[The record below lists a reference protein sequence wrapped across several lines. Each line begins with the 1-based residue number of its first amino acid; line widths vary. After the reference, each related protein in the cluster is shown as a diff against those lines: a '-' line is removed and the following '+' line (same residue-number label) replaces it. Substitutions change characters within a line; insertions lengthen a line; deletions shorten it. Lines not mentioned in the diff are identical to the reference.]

1 MPKLGAH
8 VEALEALLAANER
21 KPRRERLTLV
31 RLYEELRATTDYAG
45 GYDAV
50 RRHARRWQREE
61 AGRTAP
67 VFVPLAFDP
76 GEAYQF
82 DWSHETVV
90 LAGVT
95 TKVKVA
101 HLRLCHSRMFIVGP
115 IRARA
120 RRWCSTPISEASP
133 SWVAHACVAF
143 TTT

>member
-1 MPKLGAH
+1 MH
-8 VEALEALLAANER
+8 VAGNAMKR
-21 KPRRERLTLV
+21 DGRR
-31 RLYEELRATTDYAG
+31 
-45 GYDAV
+45 
-50 RRHARRWQREE
+50 
-61 AGRTAP
+61 P

-101 HLRLCHSRMFIVGP
+101 HLRLCHSRMFIVRAYP
-115 IRARA
+115 RESQEMVFDAHIRGFAFLA
-120 RRWCSTPISEASP
+120 
-133 SWVAHACVAF
+133 AHACVAF